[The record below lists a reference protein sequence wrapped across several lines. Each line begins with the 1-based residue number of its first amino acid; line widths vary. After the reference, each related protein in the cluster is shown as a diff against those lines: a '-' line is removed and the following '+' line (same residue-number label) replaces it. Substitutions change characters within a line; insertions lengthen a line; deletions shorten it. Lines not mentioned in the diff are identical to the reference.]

1 MNRGRLA
8 IAAGVLVFGIVLLQA
23 VNRPPVVLPFRPLA
37 EFPARLGPYHGEDRP
52 IPARILKVAGVHDY
66 VNRLY
71 RGPAD
76 QTIFLYIGYYPSQRT
91 GDDIHSPKNCLPGS
105 GWAPV
110 HAGAVSIPLA
120 QGRRMV
126 VNDYIVQK
134 GLQRAVVLYWYQ
146 SRGRAIASEYW
157 ARAWLLEGAMT
168 QDRTDGALVR
178 LWTPVGT
185 NPRRAQRR
193 AIAFVHLLRPHLA
206 AYIPN

>member
-8 IAAGVLVFGIVLLQA
+8 VAAGVLVFGLALLHA
-23 VNRPPVVLPFRPLA
+23 VNRPPVVLPFRPLR
-37 EFPARLGPYHGEDRP
+37 EFPARLGPYRGVDRP
-52 IPARILKVAGVHDY
+52 ISTRILKVAGVHDY

-71 RGPAD
+71 RDPAGHA
-76 QTIFLYIGYYPSQRT
+76 IFLYIGYYPSQRT

-110 HAGAVSIPLA
+110 HAGAVAIPVA
-120 QGRRMV
+120 QGQMV

-157 ARAWLLEGAMT
+157 ARAWLLAGAMT